1 MAPLP
6 KKKHSRAKQAGRT
19 AHFRMRKPSFGDCPN
34 CQNPKLPHVV
44 CRSCGFY
51 NGREVIPAATE
62 IE

>member
-6 KKKHSRAKQAGRT
+6 KKKSSRVRSAGR
-19 AHFRMRKPSFGDCPN
+19 ASHFGVRKPSFGECSN
-34 CQNPKLPHVV
+34 CQNPKLPHRV

-51 NGREVIPAATE
+51 NGREVIPVQTD